1 MIRKLLCTAGRHS
14 WEQRV
19 NREAAGKDA
28 VYRVCRRCGT
38 EQRGYGPPSAGQSMG
53 LAGGG

>member
-1 MIRKLLCTAGRHS
+1 MIGKLLCTAGRHS